1 MGIIRNFEQRLE
13 KAFEGTFSRIFK
25 VGVHPIEI
33 AKRVSREAEA
43 GKRVTPGEVLM
54 PNLYEIF
61 LSPVDCE
68 RLSGYQAPLTA
79 ELETMVFEIARKNGY
94 AMLTRPTFIMQ
105 SDHSLKEGQFAVEAR
120 ITSSLPPGRGAPA
133 RRSTAAGQAPY
144 CNPEHHRRTER
155 GDHPHPG
162 IARNPAGTGAG
173 QRRGPGRP
181 EGLPPSRR
189 DQAGRRPLRHR
200 RPREHQRN
208 LRRRAA
214 YAGKDTDR
222 WRRHPAGGH
231 HFPLLPGLK
240 AGPPLRLEAFKIG
253 AKGIIITICRPR
265 DLLVPIMGIARDYR
279 SVVLPALRCLAP
291 KGRVWTEKRRSEHEV
306 HA

>member
-120 ITSSLPPGRGAPA
+120 ITSSLPPDAAPPRVDQPQQAKPRTVTLSITGGLSEGTTRILESPETQLGRAQDNGVILDDQKVSRHHAVIRQEA
-133 RRSTAAGQAPY
+133 GRFVIADLESTNGTFVG
-144 CNPEHHRRTER
+144 ERRTQER
-155 GDHPHPG
+155 ILTDGDVIRLG
-162 IARNPAGTGAG
+162 
-173 QRRGPGRP
+173 
-181 EGLPPSRR
+181 
-189 DQAGRRPLRHR
+189 
-200 RPREHQRN
+200 
-208 LRRRAA
+208 
-214 YAGKDTDR
+214 DTT
-222 WRRHPAGGH
+222 
-231 HFPLLPGLK
+231 LL
-240 AGPPLRLEAFKIG
+240 F
-253 AKGIIITICRPR
+253 
-265 DLLVPIMGIARDYR
+265 
-279 SVVLPALRCLAP
+279 SLA
-291 KGRVWTEKRRSEHEV
+291 
-306 HA
+306 